1 MLGEKGLELTE
12 KENIIDSR
20 KHLRFKKL
28 SNEEKNRV
36 IAENPAYGRVIC
48 RCETITEGEI
58 IDALK
63 SPIPPVS
70 LDGIKR
76 RAGTGMGRCQSGFCG
91 PKVLE
96 IIAKYKNIPY
106 EDVLQDNT
114 GSYIL
119 TGETKC
125 GGAK

>member
-1 MLGEKGLELTE
+1 M
-12 KENIIDSR
+12 
-20 KHLRFKKL
+20 
-28 SNEEKNRV
+28 
-36 IAENPAYGRVIC
+36 IAQNPAYGRVIC

-58 IDALK
+58 LDALN

-106 EDVLQDNT
+106 EDVMQDDS

-119 TGETKC
+119 TGETKS